1 MTGREGVRGL
11 NDVMTSP
18 DLDPDLGLEAT
29 LRGSAPHPV
38 AVLRA
43 VGRRLLPSLIEA
55 TLVPTLLFYAVFA
68 LVGATGAFIAAL
80 GWSYVAIGRRLA
92 SRTPIPGIMILASIG
107 ITLRTAFAIASG
119 SSFVYFVQP
128 VLGTLVLS
136 AVFVISVIIR
146 RPLIGRFASD
156 FCALEP
162 GIASRPGVVRLYGH
176 LTYLWAA
183 VNLCAATATLV
194 MLLTMPVGA
203 FVAVRPV
210 VCWLLTLTGIVITV
224 SASVRAVRREGLL
237 LAITSGGT
245 LSAAVR

>member
-1 MTGREGVRGL
+1 V
-11 NDVMTSP
+11 NDVMSSP
-18 DLDPDLGLEAT
+18 DLGIDAT
-29 LRGSAPHPV
+29 RRGSAPHPV

-80 GWSYVAIGRRLA
+80 GWSYLAIGRRLA
-92 SRTPIPGIMILASIG
+92 TRTPIPGIMILASIG
-107 ITLRTAFAIASG
+107 ITLRTGFAIASG
-119 SSFVYFVQP
+119 STFVYFVQP

-136 AVFVISVIIR
+136 AVFAISVIVG

-162 GIASRPGVVRLYGH
+162 GISSRPGVVRLYSR
-176 LTYLWAA
+176 LSYLWAG
-183 VNLCAATATLV
+183 VNLCVATVTLV

-210 VCWLLTLTGIVITV
+210 VGWLLTLTGIVITV
-224 SASVRAVRREGLL
+224 MASVRAVHREGLL
-237 LAITSGGT
+237 LAITTGGT

>member
-1 MTGREGVRGL
+1 M
-11 NDVMTSP
+11 NDVMSSP
-18 DLDPDLGLEAT
+18 DLGIDAT
-29 LRGSAPHPV
+29 RRGSAPHPV

-80 GWSYVAIGRRLA
+80 GWSYLAIGRRLA
-92 SRTPIPGIMILASIG
+92 TRTPIPGIMILASIG
-107 ITLRTAFAIASG
+107 ITLRTGFAIASG
-119 SSFVYFVQP
+119 STFVYFVQP

-136 AVFVISVIIR
+136 AVFAISVIVG

-162 GIASRPGVVRLYGH
+162 GISSRPGVVRLYSR
-176 LTYLWAA
+176 LSYLWAG
-183 VNLCAATATLV
+183 VNLCVATVTLV

-210 VCWLLTLTGIVITV
+210 VGWLLTLTGIVITV
-224 SASVRAVRREGLL
+224 MASVRAVHREGLL
-237 LAITSGGT
+237 LAITTGGT